1 MLPGTKATLS
11 AFCHAGRLE
20 SFGEVAFRESGGPWV
35 IFAMGHVGETT
46 SPDGVG
52 DKADPTVRTHVW
64 TFRDHRHSAMLHMFP

>member
-1 MLPGTKATLS
+1 M
-11 AFCHAGRLE
+11 
-20 SFGEVAFRESGGPWV
+20 